1 MKNSECER
9 SYGPG
14 SITTSMICADQE
26 GKDACQGDSGGPLV
40 VRQNNRYVQVCNKYQ
55 LLYIIL

>member
-1 MKNSECER
+1 MKNSECDR

-40 VRQNNRYVQVCNKYQ
+40 VRQNNKYVQVCNKYQ
-55 LLYIIL
+55 L